1 MKSLALTFFAAIL
14 ATVCLSFISPK
25 AEKDEVML
33 TCNVNACDRVDSIY
47 LYEFNGIT
55 FKKALTAPTADW
67 QTYQFKIPATAPRF
81 YYVGLDA
88 ANMKPIILG
97 TEEQVTLNGS
107 CTQFQGAQMP
117 DSDLNKNYEAV
128 KNTVNLQKNEFG
140 TMLRQLQSADQ
151 QGNVDL
157 MNTIIMKMGVLDK
170 RRLSYLDSLKNV
182 SPYLGKVAAL
192 NTYISYQ
199 NHGSGDLSEIEYFA
213 KNYFQFADWKDED
226 YNYMPWVFEQ
236 VKTYAQTLASVGLP
250 EANQKDFLDKLL
262 TQIPENSRTYLL
274 AMGGVING
282 LQAAKSPLLGSY
294 AKRYVDKYQ
303 KTEPESAAQ
312 VGQLLKMSGS
322 FVSGGEAPDFTMNN
336 RDGKPVKLSD
346 FRGKVVLVDFWASW
360 CGPCR
365 RENPHVVEAYN
376 KYHPKG
382 FDVLGVSLDKTKEP
396 WLAAIEKDGLIWNH
410 VSDLKGWSNDAA
422 RLYGVTSIPHTVLVG
437 KDGKIIARN
446 LRGAALDAKL
456 AEIFGQ

>member
-1 MKSLALTFFAAIL
+1 
-14 ATVCLSFISPK
+14 
-25 AEKDEVML
+25 
-33 TCNVNACDRVDSIY
+33 
-47 LYEFNGIT
+47 
-55 FKKALTAPTADW
+55 
-67 QTYQFKIPATAPRF
+67 
-81 YYVGLDA
+81 
-88 ANMKPIILG
+88 
-97 TEEQVTLNGS
+97 
-107 CTQFQGAQMP
+107 
-117 DSDLNKNYEAV
+117 
-128 KNTVNLQKNEFG
+128 
-140 TMLRQLQSADQ
+140 MLRQLQSADQ

-157 MNTIIMKMGVLDK
+157 MNTIIMKMGELDK

-213 KNYFQFADWKDED
+213 KNYFQFADWNDPD

-236 VKTYAQTLASVGLP
+236 MKTYAQTMASVGLP

-282 LQAAKSPLLGSY
+282 LQAAKSPLLGNY

-303 KTEPESAAQ
+303 ETEPESAAQ
-312 VGQLLKMSGS
+312 VGQLLKLSGS
-322 FVSGGEAPDFTMNN
+322 FVSGGDAPDFTMND